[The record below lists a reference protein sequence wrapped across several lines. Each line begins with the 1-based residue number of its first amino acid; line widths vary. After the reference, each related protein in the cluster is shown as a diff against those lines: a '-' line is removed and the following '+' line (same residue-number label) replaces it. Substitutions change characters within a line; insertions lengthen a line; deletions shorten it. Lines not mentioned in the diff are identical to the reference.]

1 MQIIEGLQQLA
12 GVERVAWAD
21 GPGWALGGI
30 LIWVALV
37 AITVAWNR
45 PR

>member
-21 GPGWALGGI
+21 GPGWALGCI